1 VADELPDQNYP
12 HYDTPPQSEA
22 DLSPTHNEFFGFRPG
37 FDPSMPQPSKFCRIQ
52 SQRKAIYSSKR
63 EHQRDLI
70 NLYLTELGKSVTEL
84 LRVATEI
91 LKDNPQ
97 LKKQDQTHDTTASS
111 IYDRKTTIPSNQR
124 RKKSS
129 FQRRKNSPEI
139 SPKRALQEMTEH
151 HEKILHSF
159 TDNAFITN
167 FAKMNIMKE
176 NSC

>member
-1 VADELPDQNYP
+1 
-12 HYDTPPQSEA
+12 
-22 DLSPTHNEFFGFRPG
+22 
-37 FDPSMPQPSKFCRIQ
+37 MPQPSKFARIQ
-52 SQRKAIYSSKR
+52 FQRKAIYSSKR

-70 NLYLTELGKSVTEL
+70 NLYLTELGKNVTEL

-97 LKKQDQTHDTTASS
+97 LNLNQTNNTTVSS
-111 IYDRKTTIPSNQR
+111 IYERKTSQSNPR
-124 RKKSS
+124 SKKTS
-129 FQRRKNSPEI
+129 FHRRKNSSEN
-139 SPKRALQEMTEH
+139 SPKRALPEMTEH